1 MLRILVPVLVV
12 LAVVFAL
19 QNMAPVSLTFIV
31 WQFQSPLAFVLLG
44 AVGAGLLIAALAFMP
59 SVVRGKFAIS
69 ASKKHVSDLE
79 QKLEASSRQRKP
91 EKSVIIENEADN
103 SKTGD
108 NR

>member
-1 MLRILVPVLVV
+1 MKILMAV
-12 LAVVFAL
+12 LAVLALVFAL
-19 QNMAPVSLTFIV
+19 QNMSPVSLTFIV

-44 AVGAGLLIAALAFMP
+44 AAGAGLLIAALAFMP
-59 SVVRGKFAIS
+59 AVVRGKFAIS

-79 QKLEASSRQRKP
+79 QKLEATSRQSQP

-103 SKTGD
+103 SKIGD